1 MYACL
6 TMSKC
11 DIVSNQY
18 QWSPSSSRKYFQ
30 CLFFWIS
37 VWLSDFIHLQEWD
50 RKQLYLNLRTP
61 TKSECSSAAL
71 NHRVL
76 IGMVHSLRCCC
87 SKYKVFSLHIT
98 YVISSHVSL
107 LSTCSLSS
115 GRLLTW
121 HQKTEGN
128 HSVSNMIF
136 RIFYESLALFCC
148 KQCKVVKVL
157 KTVLWESVSC
167 GFNIMFYAQV
177 KYISWV
183 R

>member
-6 TMSKC
+6 TEC

-30 CLFFWIS
+30 CLFYRIS

-50 RKQLYLNLRTP
+50 GKQLYLNLRTP
-61 TKSECSSAAL
+61 TKSECSSAASSFNRHGSFTPL
-71 NHRVL
+71 L
-76 IGMVHSLRCCC
+76 Q
-87 SKYKVFSLHIT
+87 YKVFSLHIT

-107 LSTCSLSS
+107 LSTFSLSS

-121 HQKTEGN
+121 HQKTEAN
-128 HSVSNMIF
+128 HSVSNMIL

-148 KQCKVVKVL
+148 KQCKVVKFL
-157 KTVLWESVSC
+157 KTVLWESVSR
-167 GFNIMFYAQV
+167 GYNIMFYAQV